1 MLNEINEYLNGDM
14 SEDYWYD
21 DALFICEDILK
32 GFSEVKWEEL
42 LKVIPNENIRWKVRL
57 AECVGNVGSSYEIQ
71 CILKMIDTDDED
83 LFVACV
89 DTLRSMD
96 MSIIDET
103 TKNEMQAQ
111 IKSRMETSSPP
122 VVKVFEEF
130 LKKLSNTYKK

>member
-1 MLNEINEYLNGDM
+1 MLDEINEYLSEDM

-32 GFSEVKWEEL
+32 GFSEAEWKEL
-42 LKVIPNENIRWKVRL
+42 LKIISNQNIRWKIRL
-57 AECVGNVGSSYEIQ
+57 AECMGNIGSSYEIQ
-71 CILKMIDTDDED
+71 CILKMIDTDNED

-96 MSIIDET
+96 MSMMDRAN
-103 TKNEMQAQ
+103 KNEIQSK
-111 IKSRMETSSPP
+111 IRSRIEISSPP

-130 LKKLSNTYKK
+130 LKK

>member
-1 MLNEINEYLNGDM
+1 MLNEINEYLSGDM

-32 GFSEVKWEEL
+32 GFSEDKWKEL
-42 LKVIPNENIRWKVRL
+42 LKAIQNENIRWKVRL
-57 AECVGNVGSSYEIQ
+57 AECMGNVGSSYEIQ
-71 CILKMIDTDDED
+71 CILKMINMDDEE

-96 MSIIDET
+96 MSIMDMA
-103 TKNEMQAQ
+103 TKNEIQAQ
-111 IKSRMETSSPP
+111 IKSRMEISSPP

-130 LKKLSNTYKK
+130 LKK

>member
-1 MLNEINEYLNGDM
+1 MLNEINEYLSGDM

-32 GFSEVKWEEL
+32 GFSESEWEEL

-57 AECVGNVGSSYEIQ
+57 AECMGNVGSLYEIQ
-71 CILKMIDTDDED
+71 CILKMIDTDDEG

-96 MSIIDET
+96 MSSIDVTAKDEI
-103 TKNEMQAQ
+103 QAQ
-111 IKSRMETSSPP
+111 IKSQMETSSPP
-122 VVKVFEEF
+122 VVKVFQEF
-130 LKKLSNTYKK
+130 LKK